1 MGCRP
6 KCFMDI
12 SIGGDLEGRIIVELF
27 NDVVPKTAENFR
39 ALCTGE
45 MGISSSSGL
54 PLHYKGVR
62 FHRILKGAL
71 IQGGDISGQGECGGE
86 SIYGSKFDDE
96 NFELRHERKGMLSM
110 VNSGPNTNGSQFFI
124 TTTQAHHLDGKCVVF
139 GRVIKGLG
147 VIRSIER
154 VDTEPDGQPTL
165 DIVIEDC
172 GEIPEGADYG
182 IIDFFKDGDSYPDW
196 PSDLDAKSDDF
207 SWWVTAV
214 DCIKAF
220 GNERFKKQNFK
231 MAIRKYLK
239 AMRYL
244 DICWDMDTLDGE
256 KSLTLRKMRS
266 QLYTNLAA
274 CKLKTEDKHGALLD
288 ADFALRDDEDNVKAH
303 FRRGQAYIALSDID
317 AAAECFEKALK
328 LAPNDAAVKRE
339 LAATKKKIA
348 DRRNQEKKTYT
359 RMFQ

>member
-1 MGCRP
+1 MGGRA
-6 KCFMDI
+6 KCYLDI
-12 SIGGDLEGRIIVELF
+12 SIGGELEGRIVVELY

-45 MGISSSSGL
+45 FGISPKSSL

-62 FHRILKGAL
+62 FHRIVKGAL
-71 IQGGDISGQGECGGE
+71 IQGGDISGGGESGGE
-86 SIYGSKFDDE
+86 SIYGPHFDDE

-124 TTTQAHHLDGKCVVF
+124 TTTQTYHLDGKCVVF

-147 VIRSIER
+147 VVRSIEH
-154 VDTEPDGQPTL
+154 VDIEVDGHPSL

-182 IIDFFKDGDSYPDW
+182 VVNFFKDGDTYPDW
-196 PSDLDAKSDDF
+196 PSDLDTKSDDF

-214 DCIKAF
+214 EGIKVF
-220 GNERFKKQNFK
+220 GNEKFKKQEYK
-231 MAIRKYLK
+231 MAARKYLK

-244 DICWDMDTLDGE
+244 DICWDLDTLDGE

-266 QLYTNLAA
+266 MLYTNVAA
-274 CKLKTEDKHGALLD
+274 CKLKMGDINGALWD
-288 ADFALRDDEDNVKAH
+288 TDFALRDEEDNVKAH

-317 AAAECFEKALK
+317 AAAECFEKALE
-328 LAPNDAAVKRE
+328 LQPNDGTIKRE
-339 LAATKKKIA
+339 LAATRKKIA
-348 DRRNQEKKTYT
+348 DRHNQEKKTYT